1 VSEETKNKS
10 HLKIDKALLS
20 EIESL
25 IESKS
30 DSLLRNI
37 LADLYDYDIAV
48 LVDTLKDDEDA
59 VYLFSLL
66 SQETAGEIILEL
78 KDERRDVILENL
90 SEGNL
95 SNLLVEMDSDDAAD
109 LVADLDED
117 EQHKVLKTL
126 DSVGKED
133 SEELRELLKYDE
145 NTAGGIMAKEFIVA
159 HEDDTVA
166 DTIKVIQEKGDDID
180 QFYNMWIV
188 DSNNHLKGIISL
200 RRLIISMKDT
210 GKKMSEVMNR
220 DVISVDAN
228 MDQQEVAKIFMNYDL
243 VSVPVVDPNDR
254 VIGRITIDDVMDVVE
269 EEYTEDVAKM
279 SGTDAEELE
288 KKSSIQIAR
297 MRLPWLL
304 IALGVEMIAVLVIRS
319 HDKLLGE
326 IILLAAFM
334 PIINAIS
341 GNSGLQSAAIVV
353 RALDTGYITLANWWA
368 PFSRQIKTNFIIGVV
383 IGITVSIIGYLM
395 SSSEQ
400 SLKFGI
406 TVGVSMFASI
416 NIAGFAGTAI
426 PMISK
431 KFGFDPAVS
440 SGPFATAF
448 QDVIGVTIFLTI
460 AQFLLSAL

>member
-1 VSEETKNKS
+1 MASESKNKS
-10 HLKIDKALLS
+10 HLKIDKELLS

-25 IESKS
+25 IESRS
-30 DSLLRNI
+30 DALLRNI

-48 LVDTLKDDEDA
+48 LIDTLRDDNDA
-59 VYLFSLL
+59 IYLFSLL

-78 KDERRDVILENL
+78 GDERRDAILENL
-90 SEGNL
+90 SEGKL

-117 EQHKVLKTL
+117 EQHKVLQSL
-126 DSVGKED
+126 DTVGKED
-133 SEELRELLKYDE
+133 SDELRELLKYDE

-159 HEDDTVA
+159 HVNDSVSE
-166 DTIKVIQEKGDDID
+166 TIKVIQEKGDEID

-188 DSNNHLKGIISL
+188 DDHNHLKGIISL
-200 RRLIISMKDT
+200 RRLIISMKDPNQ
-210 GKKMSEVMNR
+210 KMSEVMNP

-228 MDQQEVAKIFMNYDL
+228 MDQEEVAKIFMNYDL
-243 VSVPVVDPNDR
+243 VSVPVVDSDER

-279 SGTDAEELE
+279 TGTDAEELE
-288 KKSSIQIAR
+288 KKSSLQIAR
-297 MRLPWLL
+297 MRLPWLM
-304 IALGVEMIAVLVIRS
+304 IALGVEMIAVIVIKA
-319 HDKLLGE
+319 HDKMLGE

-353 RALDTGYITLANWWA
+353 RALDTGYITLAQWWV
-368 PFSRQIKTNFIIGVV
+368 PFFRQIKTNLIIGLV
-383 IGITVSIIGYLM
+383 IGVLVGIIGYLM
-395 SSSEQ
+395 SSSPQ
-400 SLKFGI
+400 NLKFGF
-406 TVGVSMFASI
+406 TVGISMFTSI

-426 PMISK
+426 PMLSK

-448 QDVIGVTIFLTI
+448 QDVIGVTIFLTL
-460 AQFLLSAL
+460 AQFLLTTL

>member
-1 VSEETKNKS
+1 VTGETKNKS
-10 HLKIDKALLS
+10 HLKVDKELLS

-48 LVDTLKDDEDA
+48 LIDTLKDDDDA
-59 VYLFSLL
+59 LYLFSLL

-78 KDERRDVILENL
+78 KDERRDAILENL
-90 SEGNL
+90 SEGHL

-109 LVADLDED
+109 LVADLDEE
-117 EQHKVLKTL
+117 EQHKVLKSL
-126 DSVGKED
+126 DTVGKED
-133 SEELRELLKYDE
+133 SDELRELLKYDE

-159 HEDDTVA
+159 HENDTVA
-166 DTIKVIQEKGDDID
+166 DTIKVIQEKGGDID

-188 DSNNHLKGIISL
+188 DDNNRLKGIISL
-200 RRLIISMKDT
+200 RRLIISMKEPQR
-210 GKKMSEVMNR
+210 KMHEVMNP
-220 DVISVDAN
+220 DAISVDAN
-228 MDQQEVAKIFMNYDL
+228 MDQEEVAKIFMNYDL
-243 VSVPVVDPNDR
+243 VSVPVVDTAER
-254 VIGRITIDDVMDVVE
+254 VIGRITIDDVMDVLE
-269 EEYTEDVAKM
+269 EEHTEDVAKM

-288 KKSSIQIAR
+288 KKSSIQIAK
-297 MRLPWLL
+297 MRLPWLM

-319 HDKLLGE
+319 HDKMLGE

-353 RALDTGYITLANWWA
+353 RALDTGYITLTHWWA
-368 PFSRQIKTNFIIGVV
+368 PFSRQIKTNFIIGLV
-383 IGITVSIIGYLM
+383 IGAMVSIIGYLM
-395 SSSEQ
+395 SSSPDNV
-400 SLKFGI
+400 KFGI

-431 KFGFDPAVS
+431 KFGFDPAIS

-448 QDVIGVTIFLTI
+448 QDVIGVTIFLSI
-460 AQFLLSAL
+460 AQVLLTTL